1 MYFGLSDDQEFFQ
14 ENIKKFLDDNASVD
28 VIKKIAT
35 DHPELQK
42 DIQKGLVSLG
52 INNLLVP
59 EEYGGLGLDILFAT
73 AVSQALGSGIAPTAF
88 IGSYVMAPIAI
99 LNGGSE
105 DQKKLY
111 LSDIAS
117 EKINFAVGFSEFI
130 GARENCEIVYENGK
144 LNGRSIFVLDSF
156 DASHIM
162 VADKVGK
169 IYIASMNSEGLT
181 KNSLTTVDKTRSFS
195 EVIFKEVEV
204 ELLEK
209 SKDTHDPIQ
218 KSIDA
223 GRVALAADTVGAAQ
237 EMINKAVEYSKERKQ
252 FGRVIGSFQAVK
264 HMCAEMTADLEP
276 CYAMVWHAAHCI
288 DEDEKDSRFMSCH
301 SKAHTSEIGKVIAKK
316 ATEVHGGM
324 GFTDLLGLHYWFKRI
339 GVNRQLLGAPEI
351 VREEAA
357 KIQELISVSYTHLTL
372 PTKA

>member
-1 MYFGLSDDQEFFQ
+1 MYFGLSEDQEFFQ

-28 VIKKIAT
+28 VIRKIAT
-35 DHPELQK
+35 DHPEPQK
-42 DIQKGLVSLG
+42 DIQEGLVSLG
-52 INNLLVP
+52 INSLLVP
-59 EEYGGLGLDILFAT
+59 EEYGGLGLNILFAT
-73 AVSQALGSGIAPTAF
+73 AVSQALGSGIAPSAF

-111 LSDIAS
+111 LPDIAS
-117 EKINFAVGFSEFI
+117 GKISFAVGFSEFI
-130 GARENCEIVYENGK
+130 GARENCEIIFKNGK
-144 LNGRSIFVLDSF
+144 LNGRSIFVLDSN

-162 VADKVGK
+162 VADKDGK
-169 IYIASMNSEGLT
+169 IYIASMSSEGLT
-181 KNSLTTVDKTRSFS
+181 KNHLTTVDKTRSFS

-209 SKDTHDPIQ
+209 TIDTLNPIQ

-288 DEDEKDSRFMSCH
+288 DEDEEDSRFMSCH
-301 SKAHTSEIGKVIAKK
+301 SKAHTSEVGKAIAKK

-351 VREEAA
+351 IREEAA
-357 KIQELISVSYTHLTL
+357 KIQKLI
-372 PTKA
+372 

>member
-28 VIKKIAT
+28 VIRKIAT

-117 EKINFAVGFSEFI
+117 GEINFAVGFSEFI

-144 LNGRSIFVLDSF
+144 LNGRSIFVLDSC

-169 IYIASMNSEGLT
+169 IYIASMNSKGLT

-204 ELLEK
+204 ELLEN
-209 SKDTHDPIQ
+209 SKDTLDPIQ

-276 CYAMVWHAAHCI
+276 CYAMVWHAAHCL
-288 DEDEKDSRFMSCH
+288 DEKEEDSRLMSCH
-301 SKAHTSEIGKVIAKK
+301 SKAHTSEVGKTIAKK

-357 KIQELISVSYTHLTL
+357 KIQELI
-372 PTKA
+372 

>member
-1 MYFGLSDDQEFFQ
+1 MYFGLSEDQEFFQ

-28 VIKKIAT
+28 VIRKIAT
-35 DHPELQK
+35 DHPEHQK
-42 DIQKGLVSLG
+42 DIQEGLVSLG
-52 INNLLVP
+52 INSLLVP
-59 EEYGGLGLDILFAT
+59 EEYGGLGLNILFAT
-73 AVSQALGSGIAPTAF
+73 AVSQALGSGIAPTAY

-111 LSDIAS
+111 LPDIAS
-117 EKINFAVGFSEFI
+117 GKISFAVGFSEFI
-130 GARENCEIVYENGK
+130 GAREDCEIIFKDGK
-144 LNGRSIFVLDSF
+144 LNGRSIFVLDSR

-162 VADKVGK
+162 VADKGGK

-181 KNSLTTVDKTRSFS
+181 KNHLTTVDKTRSFS
-195 EVIFKEVEV
+195 EGLFKEVEA

-209 SKDTHDPIQ
+209 SKDTLNAVQ

-288 DEDEKDSRFMSCH
+288 DEDEEDSRFMSCH
-301 SKAHTSEIGKVIAKK
+301 SKAHTSEVGKAIAKK

-351 VREEAA
+351 IREEAA
-357 KIQELISVSYTHLTL
+357 NIQKLI
-372 PTKA
+372 

>member
-28 VIKKIAT
+28 VIRKIAT

-117 EKINFAVGFSEFI
+117 GKINFAVGFSEFI
-130 GARENCEIVYENGK
+130 GARENCEIIYENGK
-144 LNGRSIFVLDSF
+144 LNGRSIFVLDSY

-169 IYIASMNSEGLT
+169 IYIASMNSMGLT

-209 SKDTHDPIQ
+209 SKDTLDPIQ

-223 GRVALAADTVGAAQ
+223 GRVALAADTLGAAL
-237 EMINKAVEYSKERKQ
+237 EMIIKAVEYSKE
-252 FGRVIGSFQAVK
+252 
-264 HMCAEMTADLEP
+264 
-276 CYAMVWHAAHCI
+276 
-288 DEDEKDSRFMSCH
+288 
-301 SKAHTSEIGKVIAKK
+301 
-316 ATEVHGGM
+316 
-324 GFTDLLGLHYWFKRI
+324 
-339 GVNRQLLGAPEI
+339 
-351 VREEAA
+351 
-357 KIQELISVSYTHLTL
+357 
-372 PTKA
+372 

>member
-1 MYFGLSDDQEFFQ
+1 
-14 ENIKKFLDDNASVD
+14 
-28 VIKKIAT
+28 
-35 DHPELQK
+35 
-42 DIQKGLVSLG
+42 
-52 INNLLVP
+52 
-59 EEYGGLGLDILFAT
+59 
-73 AVSQALGSGIAPTAF
+73 
-88 IGSYVMAPIAI
+88 
-99 LNGGSE
+99 
-105 DQKKLY
+105 
-111 LSDIAS
+111 
-117 EKINFAVGFSEFI
+117 
-130 GARENCEIVYENGK
+130 
-144 LNGRSIFVLDSF
+144 
-156 DASHIM
+156 
-162 VADKVGK
+162 
-169 IYIASMNSEGLT
+169 MNSEGLT

-276 CYAMVWHAAHCI
+276 CYAMVWHAAHCL
-288 DEDEKDSRFMSCH
+288 DEKEEDSRLMSCH
-301 SKAHTSEIGKVIAKK
+301 SKAHTSEVGKTIAKK

-357 KIQELISVSYTHLTL
+357 KIQELI
-372 PTKA
+372 

>member
-1 MYFGLSDDQEFFQ
+1 MYFGLSEDQEFFQ

-28 VIKKIAT
+28 VIRKIAT
-35 DHPELQK
+35 DHPEQQK
-42 DIQKGLVSLG
+42 DIQEGLVSLG
-52 INNLLVP
+52 INSLLVP
-59 EEYGGLGLDILFAT
+59 EEYGGLGLNILFAT
-73 AVSQALGSGIAPTAF
+73 AVSQALGSGIAPSAF

-111 LSDIAS
+111 LPDIAS
-117 EKINFAVGFSEFI
+117 GKISFAVGFSEFI
-130 GARENCEIVYENGK
+130 GARENCEIIFKDGK
-144 LNGRSIFVLDSF
+144 LNGRSIFVLDSS

-162 VADKVGK
+162 VADKDGK

-181 KNSLTTVDKTRSFS
+181 KNHLTTVDKTRSFS

-209 SKDTHDPIQ
+209 SKDTLNPIQ

-288 DEDEKDSRFMSCH
+288 DEDEEDSRFMSCH
-301 SKAHTSEIGKVIAKK
+301 SKAHTSEVGKAIAKK

-351 VREEAA
+351 IREEAA
-357 KIQELISVSYTHLTL
+357 KIQKLI
-372 PTKA
+372 

>member
-1 MYFGLSDDQEFFQ
+1 M
-14 ENIKKFLDDNASVD
+14 
-28 VIKKIAT
+28 
-35 DHPELQK
+35 
-42 DIQKGLVSLG
+42 
-52 INNLLVP
+52 LVP
-59 EEYGGLGLDILFAT
+59 EEYGGLGLNILFAT
-73 AVSQALGSGIAPTAF
+73 AVSQALGSGIAPSAF

-111 LSDIAS
+111 LPDIAS
-117 EKINFAVGFSEFI
+117 GKISFAVGFSEFI
-130 GARENCEIVYENGK
+130 GARENCEIIFKDGK
-144 LNGRSIFVLDSF
+144 LNGRSIFVLDSR

-162 VADKVGK
+162 VADKDGK

-181 KNSLTTVDKTRSFS
+181 KNHLTTVDKTRSFS

-209 SKDTHDPIQ
+209 SKDTLNPIQ

-288 DEDEKDSRFMSCH
+288 DEDEEDSRFMSCH
-301 SKAHTSEIGKVIAKK
+301 SKAHTSEVGKVIAKK

-357 KIQELISVSYTHLTL
+357 KIQKLI
-372 PTKA
+372 

>member
-28 VIKKIAT
+28 VIRKIAT
-35 DHPELQK
+35 DHPEIQK

-117 EKINFAVGFSEFI
+117 GKVNFAVGFSEFI

-144 LNGRSIFVLDSF
+144 LNGRSIFVLDSC

-169 IYIASMNSEGLT
+169 IYITSMNSEGLT

-301 SKAHTSEIGKVIAKK
+301 SKAHTSEIGKAIAKK

-357 KIQELISVSYTHLTL
+357 KIQELI
-372 PTKA
+372 

>member
-1 MYFGLSDDQEFFQ
+1 MYFGLSEDQEFFQ
-14 ENIKKFLDDNASVD
+14 ENVKKFLDDNASVD
-28 VIKKIAT
+28 IIRKIAT
-35 DHPELQK
+35 DQPELQK
-42 DIQKGLVSLG
+42 DIQDGLISLG

-59 EEYGGLGLDILFAT
+59 EEYGGLGLDILFAV

-88 IGSYVMAPIAI
+88 VGSYVMAPIAI

-105 DQKKLY
+105 DQKILY

-117 EKINFAVGFSEFI
+117 GKINFAVGFSEFI
-130 GARENCEIVYENGK
+130 GAREDCEIVYENGK
-144 LNGRSIFVLDSF
+144 LNGRSIFVLDSN

-162 VADKVGK
+162 VADKSGK
-169 IYIASMNSEGLT
+169 IFITTMDSKGLT
-181 KNSLTTVDKTRSFS
+181 RNHLTTVDKTRSFS
-195 EVIFKEVEV
+195 EVIFTDVEV

-209 SKDTHDPIQ
+209 SKDNLNPIQ

-223 GRVALAADTVGAAQ
+223 GRVTLAADTVGAAQ

-264 HMCAEMTADLEP
+264 HMCAEMVADLEP
-276 CYAMVWHAAHCI
+276 CYAMVWHAAHCL
-288 DEDEKDSRFMSCH
+288 DEEEEESRLMSCH
-301 SKAHTSEIGKVIAKK
+301 SKAHTAEIGKAIAKK

-339 GVNRQLLGAPEI
+339 GMNRQLLGAPEI

-357 KIQELISVSYTHLTL
+357 KIQKLI
-372 PTKA
+372 

>member
-1 MYFGLSDDQEFFQ
+1 MYFGLSEDQEFFQ

-28 VIKKIAT
+28 IIRKIAT
-35 DHPELQK
+35 DQPELQK
-42 DIQKGLVSLG
+42 DIQGGLISLG

-59 EEYGGLGLDILFAT
+59 EEYGGLGLDILFAV

-88 IGSYVMAPIAI
+88 VGSYVMAPIAI

-105 DQKKLY
+105 DQKKIY

-117 EKINFAVGFSEFI
+117 GKTNFAVGFSEFI
-130 GARENCEIVYENGK
+130 GAREDCEIVYDNGK
-144 LNGRSIFVLDSF
+144 LNGRSIFVLDSNN
-156 DASHIM
+156 ASHIM
-162 VADKVGK
+162 VADKSGK
-169 IYIASMNSEGLT
+169 IFITTMDSKGLT
-181 KNSLTTVDKTRSFS
+181 RNHLTTVDKTRSFS
-195 EVIFKEVEV
+195 EVIFKDVEV

-209 SKDTHDPIQ
+209 SKDAISPIQ

-223 GRVALAADTVGAAQ
+223 GRVALAADTLGAAQ

-264 HMCAEMTADLEP
+264 HMCAEMAADLEP
-276 CYAMVWHAAHCI
+276 CYAMVWHAAHCL
-288 DEDEKDSRFMSCH
+288 DEEEEESRFMSCH
-301 SKAHTSEIGKVIAKK
+301 SKAHTAEVGKAVAKK

-339 GVNRQLLGAPEI
+339 GVNRQLLGAPEM

-357 KIQELISVSYTHLTL
+357 KIQKLI
-372 PTKA
+372 

>member
-1 MYFGLSDDQEFFQ
+1 MYFGLSEDQEFFQ

-28 VIKKIAT
+28 VIRKIAT
-35 DHPELQK
+35 DHPEHQK
-42 DIQKGLVSLG
+42 DNQEGLVSLG
-52 INNLLVP
+52 INSLLVP
-59 EEYGGLGLDILFAT
+59 EEYGGLGLNILFAT
-73 AVSQALGSGIAPTAF
+73 AVSQALGSGIAPSAF

-111 LSDIAS
+111 LPDIAS
-117 EKINFAVGFSEFI
+117 GKISFAVGFSEFI
-130 GARENCEIVYENGK
+130 GARENCEIIFKNGK
-144 LNGRSIFVLDSF
+144 LNGRSIFVLDSS

-162 VADKVGK
+162 VADKDGK

-181 KNSLTTVDKTRSFS
+181 KNHLTTVDKTRSFS
-195 EVIFKEVEV
+195 EVIFKGVEA

-209 SKDTHDPIQ
+209 SKDTLNPIQ

-288 DEDEKDSRFMSCH
+288 DEDEEDSRFMSCH
-301 SKAHTSEIGKVIAKK
+301 SKAHTSEVGKAIAKK

-351 VREEAA
+351 IREEAA
-357 KIQELISVSYTHLTL
+357 KIQKLI
-372 PTKA
+372 

>member
-1 MYFGLSDDQEFFQ
+1 MYFGLSEDQEFFQ

-28 VIKKIAT
+28 VIRKIAT
-35 DHPELQK
+35 DHPEHQK
-42 DIQKGLVSLG
+42 DIQEGLVPLG
-52 INNLLVP
+52 INSLLVP
-59 EEYGGLGLDILFAT
+59 EEYGGLGLNILFAT
-73 AVSQALGSGIAPTAF
+73 AVSQALGSGIAPSAF

-111 LSDIAS
+111 LPDIAS
-117 EKINFAVGFSEFI
+117 GKISFAVGFSEFI
-130 GARENCEIVYENGK
+130 GARENCEIIFKDGK
-144 LNGRSIFVLDSF
+144 LNGRSIFVLDSR

-162 VADKVGK
+162 VADKDGK

-181 KNSLTTVDKTRSFS
+181 KNHLTTVDKTRSFS

-209 SKDTHDPIQ
+209 SKDTLNPIQ

-288 DEDEKDSRFMSCH
+288 DEDEEDSRFMSCH
-301 SKAHTSEIGKVIAKK
+301 SKAHTSEVGKVIAKK

-357 KIQELISVSYTHLTL
+357 KIQKLI
-372 PTKA
+372 

>member
-1 MYFGLSDDQEFFQ
+1 MYFGLSEDQEFFQ

-28 VIKKIAT
+28 VIRKIAT
-35 DHPELQK
+35 DHPEHQK
-42 DIQKGLVSLG
+42 DIQEGLVSLG
-52 INNLLVP
+52 INSLLVP
-59 EEYGGLGLDILFAT
+59 EEYGGLGLNILFAT
-73 AVSQALGSGIAPTAF
+73 AVSQALGSGIAPSAF

-111 LSDIAS
+111 LPDIAS
-117 EKINFAVGFSEFI
+117 GKISFAVGFSEFI
-130 GARENCEIVYENGK
+130 GARENCEIIFKNGK
-144 LNGRSIFVLDSF
+144 LNGRSIFVLDSS

-162 VADKVGK
+162 VADKDGK
-169 IYIASMNSEGLT
+169 IYIASMSSEGLT
-181 KNSLTTVDKTRSFS
+181 KNHLTTVDK
-195 EVIFKEVEV
+195 
-204 ELLEK
+204 
-209 SKDTHDPIQ
+209 
-218 KSIDA
+218 
-223 GRVALAADTVGAAQ
+223 LAADTVGAAQ

-288 DEDEKDSRFMSCH
+288 DEDEEDSRFMSCH
-301 SKAHTSEIGKVIAKK
+301 SKAHTSEVGKVIAKK

-357 KIQELISVSYTHLTL
+357 KIQKLI
-372 PTKA
+372 

>member
-1 MYFGLSDDQEFFQ
+1 MYFGLSEDQEFFQ

-28 VIKKIAT
+28 VIRKITT
-35 DHPELQK
+35 DHPEHQK
-42 DIQKGLVSLG
+42 DIQEGLVSLG
-52 INNLLVP
+52 ISSLLVP
-59 EEYGGLGLDILFAT
+59 EEYGGLGLNILFAT
-73 AVSQALGSGIAPTAF
+73 AVSQALGSGIAPSAF

-111 LSDIAS
+111 LPDIAS
-117 EKINFAVGFSEFI
+117 GKISFAVGFSEFI
-130 GARENCEIVYENGK
+130 GARENCEIIFKNGK
-144 LNGRSIFVLDSF
+144 LNGRSIFVLDSS

-162 VADKVGK
+162 VADKDGK
-169 IYIASMNSEGLT
+169 IYIASMKSKGLT
-181 KNSLTTVDKTRSFS
+181 KNLLTTVDKTRSFS

-209 SKDTHDPIQ
+209 SKDTLNTIQ

-288 DEDEKDSRFMSCH
+288 DEDEEDSRFMSCH
-301 SKAHTSEIGKVIAKK
+301 SKAHTSEVGKAIAKK

-351 VREEAA
+351 IREEAA
-357 KIQELISVSYTHLTL
+357 KIQKLI
-372 PTKA
+372 

>member
-1 MYFGLSDDQEFFQ
+1 MYFGLSEDQEFFQ

-28 VIKKIAT
+28 VIRKIAT
-35 DHPELQK
+35 DHPEYQN
-42 DIQKGLVSLG
+42 DIQEGLVSLG
-52 INNLLVP
+52 INSLLVP
-59 EEYGGLGLDILFAT
+59 EEYGGLGLNILFAT
-73 AVSQALGSGIAPTAF
+73 AVSQALGSGIAPSAY

-99 LNGGSE
+99 LNGGSG

-111 LSDIAS
+111 LPDIAS
-117 EKINFAVGFSEFI
+117 GKISFAVGFSEFI
-130 GARENCEIVYENGK
+130 GARENCEIIFKDGK
-144 LNGRSIFVLDSF
+144 LNGRSIFVLDSR

-162 VADKVGK
+162 VADKDGK

-181 KNSLTTVDKTRSFS
+181 KNHLTTVDKTRSFS

-209 SKDTHDPIQ
+209 SKDTLNPIQ
-218 KSIDA
+218 KSIDV
-223 GRVALAADTVGAAQ
+223 GRVALAADTLGAAQ

-288 DEDEKDSRFMSCH
+288 DEDEEDSRFMSCH
-301 SKAHTSEIGKVIAKK
+301 SKAHTSEVGKAIAKK

-357 KIQELISVSYTHLTL
+357 KIQRLI
-372 PTKA
+372 

>member
-1 MYFGLSDDQEFFQ
+1 MYFGLSEDQEFFQ

-28 VIKKIAT
+28 VIWKIAT
-35 DHPELQK
+35 DHPEHQK
-42 DIQKGLVSLG
+42 DIQEGLVSLG
-52 INNLLVP
+52 LN
-59 EEYGGLGLDILFAT
+59 ILFAT
-73 AVSQALGSGIAPTAF
+73 AVSQALGSGIAPSAF

-111 LSDIAS
+111 LPDVAS
-117 EKINFAVGFSEFI
+117 GKITFAVGFSEFI
-130 GARENCEIVYENGK
+130 GARENCEIIFKDGK
-144 LNGRSIFVLDSF
+144 LNGRSIFVLDSR

-162 VADKVGK
+162 VADKDGK
-169 IYIASMNSEGLT
+169 IYIASMSSEGLT
-181 KNSLTTVDKTRSFS
+181 KNHLTTVDKTRSFS

-209 SKDTHDPIQ
+209 SKDTLNPIQ

-301 SKAHTSEIGKVIAKK
+301 SKAHTSEVGKVIAKK

-357 KIQELISVSYTHLTL
+357 KIQKLI
-372 PTKA
+372 

>member
-1 MYFGLSDDQEFFQ
+1 MYFGLSEDQEFFQ

-28 VIKKIAT
+28 VIRKIAT
-35 DHPELQK
+35 DHPEQQK
-42 DIQKGLVSLG
+42 DIQEGLVSLG
-52 INNLLVP
+52 INSLLVP
-59 EEYGGLGLDILFAT
+59 EEYGGLGLNILFAT
-73 AVSQALGSGIAPTAF
+73 AVSQALGSGIAPSAF

-111 LSDIAS
+111 LPDIAS
-117 EKINFAVGFSEFI
+117 GKISFAVGFSEFI
-130 GARENCEIVYENGK
+130 GARENCEIIFKDGK
-144 LNGRSIFVLDSF
+144 LNGRSIFVLDSR

-162 VADKVGK
+162 VADKDGK
-169 IYIASMNSEGLT
+169 IYIASMNSKGLT
-181 KNSLTTVDKTRSFS
+181 KNHLTTVDKTRSFS

-209 SKDTHDPIQ
+209 TIDTLNPIQ

-288 DEDEKDSRFMSCH
+288 DEDEEDSRFMSCH
-301 SKAHTSEIGKVIAKK
+301 SKAHTSEVGKAIAKK

-357 KIQELISVSYTHLTL
+357 KIQKLI
-372 PTKA
+372 

>member
-1 MYFGLSDDQEFFQ
+1 MYFGLSEDQEFFQ

-28 VIKKIAT
+28 VIRKIAT
-35 DHPELQK
+35 DHPEYQK
-42 DIQKGLVSLG
+42 DIQEGLVSLG
-52 INNLLVP
+52 INSLLVP
-59 EEYGGLGLDILFAT
+59 EEYGGLGLNILFAT
-73 AVSQALGSGIAPTAF
+73 AVSQALGSGIAPSAF

-111 LSDIAS
+111 LPDIAS
-117 EKINFAVGFSEFI
+117 GKISFAVGFSEFI
-130 GARENCEIVYENGK
+130 GARENCEIIFKDGK
-144 LNGRSIFVLDSF
+144 LNGRSIFVLDSS

-162 VADKVGK
+162 VADKDGK
-169 IYIASMNSEGLT
+169 IYIASMDSEGLT
-181 KNSLTTVDKTRSFS
+181 KNHLTTVDKTRSFS

-209 SKDTHDPIQ
+209 SKDTLNTIQ

-288 DEDEKDSRFMSCH
+288 DEDEEDSRFMSCH
-301 SKAHTSEIGKVIAKK
+301 SKAHTSEVGKAIAKK

-351 VREEAA
+351 IREEAA
-357 KIQELISVSYTHLTL
+357 KIQKLI
-372 PTKA
+372 

>member
-28 VIKKIAT
+28 VIRKIAT

-52 INNLLVP
+52 INSLLVP

-117 EKINFAVGFSEFI
+117 GKINFAVGFSEFV

-144 LNGRSIFVLDSF
+144 LNGRSIFVLDSC

-209 SKDTHDPIQ
+209 SKDTLDPIQ

-252 FGRVIGSFQAVK
+252 FNRVIGSFQAVK
-264 HMCAEMTADLEP
+264 HMCAEMTAELEP
-276 CYAMVWHAAHCI
+276 CYSLVWHAAHSF
-288 DEDEKDSRFMSCH
+288 DDSSEDSRLMSCLAKSH
-301 SKAHTSEIGKVIAKK
+301 VAEVSKMVAKK

-324 GFTDLLGLHYWFKRI
+324 GFTDLLGLHFWFKRI
-339 GVNRQLLGAPEI
+339 GLNRHILGSPEI

-357 KIQELISVSYTHLTL
+357 KIQGL
-372 PTKA
+372 

>member
-28 VIKKIAT
+28 VIRKIAT
-35 DHPELQK
+35 DHPKYQK
-42 DIQKGLVSLG
+42 NIQEGLVSLG
-52 INNLLVP
+52 INSLLVP
-59 EEYGGLGLDILFAT
+59 EEYGGLGLNILFAT

-117 EKINFAVGFSEFI
+117 GKINFAVGFSEFI
-130 GARENCEIVYENGK
+130 GARENCEIIYENGK
-144 LNGRSIFVLDSF
+144 LNGRSIFVLDSY

-169 IYIASMNSEGLT
+169 IYIASMNSMGLT

-209 SKDTHDPIQ
+209 SKDTLDPIQ

-276 CYAMVWHAAHCI
+276 CYAMVWHAAHCL
-288 DEDEKDSRFMSCH
+288 DEKEEDSRLMSCH
-301 SKAHTSEIGKVIAKK
+301 SKAHTSEVGKTIAKK

-357 KIQELISVSYTHLTL
+357 KIQELI
-372 PTKA
+372 

>member
-1 MYFGLSDDQEFFQ
+1 
-14 ENIKKFLDDNASVD
+14 
-28 VIKKIAT
+28 
-35 DHPELQK
+35 
-42 DIQKGLVSLG
+42 
-52 INNLLVP
+52 LLVP
-59 EEYGGLGLDILFAT
+59 EEYGGLGLNILFAT
-73 AVSQALGSGIAPTAF
+73 AVSQALGSGIAPSAF
-88 IGSYVMAPIAI
+88 IGSYIMAPIAI

-111 LSDIAS
+111 LPDIAS
-117 EKINFAVGFSEFI
+117 GKISFAVGFSEFI
-130 GARENCEIVYENGK
+130 GARENCEIIFKDGK
-144 LNGRSIFVLDSF
+144 LNGRSIFVLDSR

-162 VADKVGK
+162 VADKDGK

-181 KNSLTTVDKTRSFS
+181 KNHLTTVDKTRSFS

-209 SKDTHDPIQ
+209 SKDTLNPIQ

-288 DEDEKDSRFMSCH
+288 DEDEEDSRFMSCH
-301 SKAHTSEIGKVIAKK
+301 SKAHTSEVGKVIAKK

-357 KIQELISVSYTHLTL
+357 KIQKLI
-372 PTKA
+372 

>member
-1 MYFGLSDDQEFFQ
+1 MYFGLSEDQEFFQ

-28 VIKKIAT
+28 VIRKIAT
-35 DHPELQK
+35 DHPEHQK
-42 DIQKGLVSLG
+42 DIQEGLVSLG
-52 INNLLVP
+52 INSLLVP
-59 EEYGGLGLDILFAT
+59 EEYGGLGLNILFAT
-73 AVSQALGSGIAPTAF
+73 AVGQALGSGIAPSAF

-111 LSDIAS
+111 LPDVAS
-117 EKINFAVGFSEFI
+117 GKITFAVGFSEFI
-130 GARENCEIVYENGK
+130 GARENCEIIFKDGK
-144 LNGRSIFVLDSF
+144 LNGRSIFVLDSR

-181 KNSLTTVDKTRSFS
+181 KNHLTTVDKTRSFS
-195 EVIFKEVEV
+195 EVIFKEVEA

-209 SKDTHDPIQ
+209 SNDTLNAIQ

-288 DEDEKDSRFMSCH
+288 DEDEEDSRFMSCH
-301 SKAHTSEIGKVIAKK
+301 SKAHTSEVGKAIAKK

-351 VREEAA
+351 IREEAA
-357 KIQELISVSYTHLTL
+357 KIQKLI
-372 PTKA
+372 

>member
-1 MYFGLSDDQEFFQ
+1 MYFGLSEDQEFFQ

-28 VIKKIAT
+28 VIRKIAT
-35 DHPELQK
+35 DHPEHQK
-42 DIQKGLVSLG
+42 DIQEGLVSLG
-52 INNLLVP
+52 INSLLVP
-59 EEYGGLGLDILFAT
+59 EEYGGLGLNILFAT
-73 AVSQALGSGIAPTAF
+73 AVSQALGSGIAPSAF

-99 LNGGSE
+99 LNGSSE

-111 LSDIAS
+111 LPDIAS
-117 EKINFAVGFSEFI
+117 GKISFAVGFSEFI
-130 GARENCEIVYENGK
+130 GARENCEIIFKDGK
-144 LNGRSIFVLDSF
+144 LNGRSIFVLDSR

-162 VADKVGK
+162 VADKDGK

-181 KNSLTTVDKTRSFS
+181 KNHLTTVDKTRSFS
-195 EVIFKEVEV
+195 EVIFKEAEV

-209 SKDTHDPIQ
+209 SKDTLNPIQ

-288 DEDEKDSRFMSCH
+288 DEDEEDSRFMSCH
-301 SKAHTSEIGKVIAKK
+301 SKAHTSEVGKVIAKK

-357 KIQELISVSYTHLTL
+357 KIQKLI
-372 PTKA
+372 

>member
-1 MYFGLSDDQEFFQ
+1 
-14 ENIKKFLDDNASVD
+14 
-28 VIKKIAT
+28 
-35 DHPELQK
+35 
-42 DIQKGLVSLG
+42 
-52 INNLLVP
+52 
-59 EEYGGLGLDILFAT
+59 
-73 AVSQALGSGIAPTAF
+73 
-88 IGSYVMAPIAI
+88 MAPIAI

-111 LSDIAS
+111 LPDIAS
-117 EKINFAVGFSEFI
+117 GKISFAVGFSEFI
-130 GARENCEIVYENGK
+130 GARENCEIIFKDGK
-144 LNGRSIFVLDSF
+144 LNGRSIFVLDSS

-162 VADKVGK
+162 VADKDGK

-181 KNSLTTVDKTRSFS
+181 KNHLTTVDKTRSFS
-195 EVIFKEVEV
+195 EVIFKEVEA

-209 SKDTHDPIQ
+209 SKDTLNPIQ

-288 DEDEKDSRFMSCH
+288 DEDEEDSRFMSCH
-301 SKAHTSEIGKVIAKK
+301 SKAHTSEVGKAIAKK

-351 VREEAA
+351 IREEAA
-357 KIQELISVSYTHLTL
+357 KIQKLI
-372 PTKA
+372 

>member
-1 MYFGLSDDQEFFQ
+1 MYFGLSEDQEFFQ

-28 VIKKIAT
+28 VIRKIAT
-35 DHPELQK
+35 DHPEHQK
-42 DIQKGLVSLG
+42 DIQEGLVSLG
-52 INNLLVP
+52 ISSLLVP
-59 EEYGGLGLDILFAT
+59 EEYGGLGLNILFAT
-73 AVSQALGSGIAPTAF
+73 AVSQALGSGIAPSAF

-111 LSDIAS
+111 LPDIAS
-117 EKINFAVGFSEFI
+117 GKISFALGFSEFI
-130 GARENCEIVYENGK
+130 GARENCEIIFKDGK
-144 LNGRSIFVLDSF
+144 LNGRSIFVLDSS

-162 VADKVGK
+162 VADKDGK
-169 IYIASMNSEGLT
+169 IYIALMDSEGLT
-181 KNSLTTVDKTRSFS
+181 KNHLTTVDKTRSFS
-195 EVIFKEVEV
+195 EVVFKEVEV

-209 SKDTHDPIQ
+209 SKDTLNPIQ

-288 DEDEKDSRFMSCH
+288 DEDEEDSRFMSCH
-301 SKAHTSEIGKVIAKK
+301 SKAHTSEVGKAIAKK

-351 VREEAA
+351 IREEAA
-357 KIQELISVSYTHLTL
+357 KIQKLI
-372 PTKA
+372 